1 MSRSRSLRETVP
13 TWRRLARHVAPSLR
27 EQRALIALSAGA
39 LLAETG
45 LRILEPWPLKI
56 VFDAVLAVRPKASTW
71 TWLHA
76 FSPDTIL
83 IGAAM
88 AVLVI
93 TGLRA
98 WVAYL
103 ATIGGAL
110 VGNRVVSW
118 LRDELYT
125 HLHRLPLAFH
135 TKARAGDLTVR
146 LVGDIGVMKDVAV
159 TALLPLITN
168 LLILAGTAIV
178 MFWFNWELAIVALAL
193 LPLLALAIRRLGRRI
208 HVTAREQRRHEGELA
223 ARAAESIVAA
233 RVVRALSLEQE
244 FGRTFARGNIGS
256 FAEGVR
262 GKRLEAQL
270 ERTADVLVAVAT
282 AAVLWIGARLVQSH
296 QLTPGDLLVFLAYLK
311 TGFRPVSDFAKYSGR
326 LAKAAAAA
334 ARVLDVFDEVPDG
347 DVRTGA
353 RDAPPLAGAVRFDHV
368 SYAYEPGHLALSDVT
383 LDIPVGAHVFVLG
396 PSGSGKTTLL
406 GLLMRLFQPAT
417 GAIAIDGHDLRE
429 VTARTLRR
437 QFSVVLQDTLLF
449 AGTIHE
455 NIVCG
460 VEGVA
465 DADVIAAAKC
475 ADAHELIVTL
485 PHGYHTVVG
494 ERGMTL
500 SAGQRQRI
508 AIARAAIR
516 NAPLVVLDEPTTGL
530 DDLSKT
536 QVLAAL
542 DRLSGGRTTFFVT
555 HEVALSQHRADLVVW
570 IEHGRVIE
578 CGPPGALIAKG
589 GLYARALE
597 HAGDRSE
604 KRGEYALAR

>member
-1 MSRSRSLRETVP
+1 MLFRS
-13 TWRRLARHVAPSLR
+13 
-27 EQRALIALSAGA
+27 
-39 LLAETG
+39 
-45 LRILEPWPLKI
+45 
-56 VFDAVLAVRPKASTW
+56 
-71 TWLHA
+71 
-76 FSPDTIL
+76 
-83 IGAAM
+83 
-88 AVLVI
+88 
-93 TGLRA
+93 
-98 WVAYL
+98 
-103 ATIGGAL
+103 
-110 VGNRVVSW
+110 
-118 LRDELYT
+118 
-125 HLHRLPLAFH
+125 
-135 TKARAGDLTVR
+135 
-146 LVGDIGVMKDVAV
+146 
-159 TALLPLITN
+159 
-168 LLILAGTAIV
+168 
-178 MFWFNWELAIVALAL
+178 
-193 LPLLALAIRRLGRRI
+193 
-208 HVTAREQRRHEGELA
+208 
-223 ARAAESIVAA
+223 
-233 RVVRALSLEQE
+233 
-244 FGRTFARGNIGS
+244 
-256 FAEGVR
+256 
-262 GKRLEAQL
+262 
-270 ERTADVLVAVAT
+270 
-282 AAVLWIGARLVQSH
+282 
-296 QLTPGDLLVFLAYLK
+296 
-311 TGFRPVSDFAKYSGR
+311 
-326 LAKAAAAA
+326 
-334 ARVLDVFDEVPDG
+334 
-347 DVRTGA
+347 
-353 RDAPPLAGAVRFDHV
+353 
-368 SYAYEPGHLALSDVT
+368 
-383 LDIPVGAHVFVLG
+383 VFVLG
-396 PSGSGKTTLL
+396 PSGSGKTTLI

-597 HAGDRSE
+597 HAGDGSE

>member
-1 MSRSRSLRETVP
+1 VSRSRSLRETVP

-193 LPLLALAIRRLGRRI
+193 LPLVALAIRRLGRRI
-208 HVTAREQRRHEGELA
+208 HVTAREQRRHEGDLA

-368 SYAYEPGHLALSDVT
+368 SYAYEPGRLALSDVT

-396 PSGSGKTTLL
+396 PSGSGKTTLI

-460 VEGVA
+460 VEGVG

-597 HAGDRSE
+597 HAGDGSE